1 MSYQGCGTIFNGM
14 FSGGLHIQISYFSLS
29 NPIEGISMGKY
40 PRVSDLLT
48 GIFNKNSPQ
57 PKFSFMWDVKRVT
70 KFLSSQRFE
79 RNGNLKD
86 MT

>member
-1 MSYQGCGTIFNGM
+1 
-14 FSGGLHIQISYFSLS
+14 
-29 NPIEGISMGKY
+29 MGKY

-48 GIFNKNSPQ
+48 DIFNKNSPQ

-86 MT
+86 MTLKLTMLFALISADRASDIVYLDKR